1 MHLGN
6 QTFLDRKTAFWFWTG
21 RRQRYLSSPTVF
33 ATVLLAFN
41 GRHFGAAQRVN
52 RNKQNEW
59 KKSSG
64 LVTHLHTHGH
74 TLKQTHIFPPAR
86 FHACTDTH
94 KRKQSHAFSRALMHT
109 HTDTFVEKICKMYAP
124 WHTTVALLKDPILLD
139 LNTTPRPCALCAR
152 EELVSSRVLLLSFT
166 QQNKILCWNLL
177 DSGHICVISLRKGLG
192 QVMLFYIPGPWVRCN
207 AS

>member
-59 KKSSG
+59 KKGSG
-64 LVTHLHTHGH
+64 LVTQLHTHGH

-86 FHACTDTH
+86 FHACTDTNA
-94 KRKQSHAFSRALMHT
+94 SNPMLSVVLS
-109 HTDTFVEKICKMYAP
+109 HTDTFVEKICKMYTP
-124 WHTTVALLKDPILLD
+124 WHTTVALLKAPILLD
-139 LNTTPRPCALCAR
+139 LNTTPGPCALCAR
-152 EELVSSRVLLLSFT
+152 EELVSSRVLLLSLKLYPT
-166 QQNKILCWNLL
+166 KQNTLLKPVGFRAYLC
-177 DSGHICVISLRKGLG
+177 HFV
-192 QVMLFYIPGPWVRCN
+192 V
-207 AS
+207 